1 MPTDGARILIID
13 DEKQIRR
20 LLRVALEGHEYKI
33 SEAVSGEEGLHKIT
47 TFHPDLVILDLGL
60 PDINGQEML
69 KKIRE
74 WSEVPI
80 IILSVH
86 NQEEEKI
93 QALDAG
99 ANDYVTK
106 PFSMGELLARIRA
119 AVRHA
124 THAGDEPVITIGELS
139 VDITLRLVT
148 VRGEKVKLTPTEYE
162 ILKKLAVGAGRV
174 LTHKQM
180 LTSIWGSQYERET
193 HYLRV
198 YIASL
203 RRKIEADPTRP
214 EYIITEPG
222 VGYRLIVPEAGS
234 N

>member
-1 MPTDGARILIID
+1 MPEGARILIID

-20 LLRVALEGHEYKI
+20 LLRVALEGYGYQI
-33 SEAVSGEEGLHKIT
+33 SDADSGEEGLRKIT

-60 PDINGQEML
+60 PDINGQDML
-69 KKIRE
+69 QNIRG
-74 WSEVPI
+74 WSDVPI

-106 PFSMGELLARIRA
+106 PFGMGELLARIRA
-119 AVRHA
+119 ALRHVHSA
-124 THAGDEPVITIGELS
+124 DEPVIAIGKLS
-139 VDITLRLVT
+139 LDITLRQVT
-148 VRGEKVKLTPTEYE
+148 LDGKKVKLTPTEYE
-162 ILKKLAVGAGRV
+162 ILKKLAIDTGRV
-174 LTHKQM
+174 LTHKQ
-180 LTSIWGSQYERET
+180 LLKSIWGSQYEKET

-198 YIASL
+198 YVASL
-203 RRKIEADPTRP
+203 RRKIESDPTRP

-222 VGYRLIVPEAGS
+222 VGYRLVEPATH
-234 N
+234 

>member
-1 MPTDGARILIID
+1 MPSDGARILIID

-20 LLRVALEGHEYKI
+20 LLRVALEGYEYKI
-33 SEAVSGEEGLHKIT
+33 GEATSGEEGLRKIT
-47 TFHPDLVILDLGL
+47 SFHPDLVILDLGL
-60 PDINGQEML
+60 PDINGQDML
-69 KKIRE
+69 KNIRG
-74 WSEVPI
+74 WSDVPI

-119 AVRHA
+119 ALRHA
-124 THAGDEPVITIGELS
+124 TPSADEPVIEVGELS
-139 VDITLRLVT
+139 VDITRRLVT
-148 VRGEKVKLTPTEYE
+148 LRGEKVKLTPTEYE
-162 ILKKLAVGAGRV
+162 ILKHLAVNVERV
-174 LTHKQM
+174 LTHKQ
-180 LTSIWGSQYERET
+180 LLRSIWGSKYELET
-193 HYLRV
+193 HYIRV

-203 RRKIEADPTRP
+203 RRKIESDPTRP

-222 VGYRLIVPEAGS
+222 VGYRLIVPDADPA
-234 N
+234 